1 MNNDDARNSE
11 SAETVSTLVHKIL
24 LAQADLVDVEAA
36 ARHDKR
42 LRPAASRARAK
53 VADML
58 TQLAILRGETP
69 PPPPPPDGK
78 LQLGL

>member
-1 MNNDDARNSE
+1 MSSE
-11 SAETVSTLVHKIL
+11 GTETVSTLVHSIL
-24 LAQADLVDVEAA
+24 LAQADLVDIEAA
-36 ARHDKR
+36 ARRDKR

-69 PPPPPPDGK
+69 PPPPPTADELPLK
-78 LQLGL
+78 M

>member
-1 MNNDDARNSE
+1 MSSAD
-11 SAETVSTLVHKIL
+11 AETVSTLVHKIL

-58 TQLAILRGETP
+58 TQLAILRGEMPPSP
-69 PPPPPPDGK
+69 PPPADELPLK
-78 LQLGL
+78 M